1 MTSAELTAWI
11 AYDNLEPFGESRAD
25 LRMGILASTTYNVN
39 RGKGRAM
46 HPVDFMPNFD
56 EPRVK
61 KTPDQVW
68 QVLQSYDNAV
78 KQAQNKGK

>member
-25 LRMGILASTTYNVN
+25 LRAGIIASTTYNVN

-46 HPVDFMPNFD
+46 QPVDFMPKFEVTD
-56 EPRVK
+56 RVK
-61 KTPDQVW
+61 KTPEQVW
-68 QVLQSYDNAV
+68 QVLQSYTNA
-78 KQAQNKGK
+78 AKGASK